1 MKEDKRIINSKNKI
15 EASFI
20 NCLINKS
27 IDEITINEICDGAD
41 INRSTFYAHYI
52 DKNDLYKDIET
63 MVTNKISEAFDDK
76 FMELSLQD
84 GLSHL
89 YTFIR
94 IHKHE
99 YIFLA
104 RDYYKSN
111 AQISFLNV
119 FTKFISMHINH
130 NDSFFITF
138 VFWGFIN
145 TSYEW
150 VISDY
155 QKPVE
160 EMIEIL
166 SNILC
171 N

>member
-1 MKEDKRIINSKNKI
+1 MKEDKRIINSRNKI
-15 EASFI
+15 KSSFI
-20 NCLINKS
+20 NCLMNKT
-27 IDEITINEICDGAD
+27 IDEITINEICNGAD
-41 INRSTFYAHYI
+41 INRSTFYAHYL

-76 FMELSLQD
+76 FMSLDLTD

-94 IHKHE
+94 SHQHE

-111 AQISFLNV
+111 AQVLFLNV
-119 FTKFISMHINH
+119 FTKFISMHTNH
-130 NDSFFITF
+130 TDSFFFSF
-138 VFWGFIN
+138 VFWGFVN

-150 VISDY
+150 VISDC
-155 QKPVE
+155 QKSVE
-160 EMIEIL
+160 EMIEMFK
-166 SNILC
+166 SILC
-171 N
+171 C